1 MNAGGAMRTACPRKL
16 RQSIRE
22 VAQGGTAHRGD
33 QAEGSDGNANSG
45 IEAVE
50 QKHQPGDR
58 DGGNDE

>member
-1 MNAGGAMRTACPRKL
+1 MAMRPASPRKL

-22 VAQGGTAHRGD
+22 VAQGGAAQRGD
-33 QAEGSDGNANSG
+33 QAEGGNGNASSG
-45 IEAVE
+45 IESVE